1 MISVS
6 LRRADRFRNW
16 SMSSSFA
23 RGKKMLAKWRFVA
36 TVSLCS
42 LALFVF
48 QRPLMAD
55 TLDRRLIGAWTTS
68 KDDCAKTFQRSKGTL
83 SYRPPLDLFAQSFIV
98 SPNRIVAPGGQC
110 SVKKISNTKDGA
122 TLDLYCNNSIGFSH
136 LTVRMKILSDTEM
149 LYRSGTS
156 TSLEIPYDKCSL

>member
-1 MISVS
+1 
-6 LRRADRFRNW
+6 
-16 SMSSSFA
+16 MSSSFA
-23 RGKKMLAKWRFVA
+23 RGKKMLAQWRIA
-36 TVSLCS
+36 AAVSLCS
-42 LALFVF
+42 LALSAF
-48 QRPLMAD
+48 QGRLMAD

-136 LTVRMKILSDTEM
+136 LTVRMKILSDTEI

>member
-1 MISVS
+1 
-6 LRRADRFRNW
+6 
-16 SMSSSFA
+16 MSSSFA
-23 RGKKMLAKWRFVA
+23 PGKKMSAQWRFA
-36 TVSLCS
+36 AAVSLCS
-42 LALFVF
+42 LTLFAF

-68 KDDCAKTFQRSKGTL
+68 KDDCAKTFQRSKGPL

-110 SVKKISNTKDGA
+110 SVRKISNTKDGA

-156 TSLEIPYDKCSL
+156 ISLEMPYDKCSL